1 MRVESLVASDV
12 HDCIVPSFSFQLARC
27 FARPVLGSF
36 ARAVP
41 VVTVVGVTVIGF
53 RVESEMVVTTRVCRR
68 PLLASLSVV
77 TEATREEAIGLR
89 AELAVVEG
97 DSVDRDA

>member
-1 MRVESLVASDV
+1 M
-12 HDCIVPSFSFQLARC
+12 
-27 FARPVLGSF
+27 
-36 ARAVP
+36 
-41 VVTVVGVTVIGF
+41 GVTVIGF